1 VNWQR
6 RGELWLCRIADT
18 PSRRELLKRFNLDP
32 ILLVVLIVAA
42 HRDVAKNLNLP
53 KSPYQ
58 LKSPLLCLPCFC
70 KPEKALTPRGYSKFC
85 PTSRKSEEAPLR
97 TRAVDKVSL
106 DFRSLNLKREPADT
120 VVANLHLTRQNR

>member
-70 KPEKALTPRGYSKFC
+70 

-106 DFRSLNLKREPADT
+106 DFRSLNRKREPADT